1 MFGERLR
8 IARMRVGLSLRDLE
22 VKIDNLVSAQAIGKY
37 ERGEMM
43 PSSRVLMALADAL
56 AVSER
61 YLVGQSDIRLEGVE
75 FRKKKIANKREEAQV
90 ETAVLDLLEHYLEVE
105 QHLQVASLEWNKP
118 REGPQPVSS
127 LGDAELAAV
136 KLREQWNLGVNPI
149 SVPGLAEFLEE
160 QGVKIIALDLPTHF
174 SGLTCWVRRRD
185 SEAVPVVVINSLHT
199 GERQRFTLSHE
210 LGHLFMEAKPEIGD
224 EERAADR
231 FAGAFLMP
239 AETVRAEIG
248 NHRKSISLGELF
260 ALKALF
266 GVSVQAIAY
275 RLKDLTIT
283 SPGLHRELYKSFA
296 RAGWLKP
303 PYPEP
308 SALPKEE
315 PRRFRR
321 LCFRAL
327 AEDTI
332 SEAKAAELLGM
343 SVRDLNRAM
352 DQPPQDAA

>member
-1 MFGERLR
+1 M
-8 IARMRVGLSLRDLE
+8 E
-22 VKIDNLVSAQAIGKY
+22 VQ
-37 ERGEMM
+37 
-43 PSSRVLMALADAL
+43 P
-56 AVSER
+56 
-61 YLVGQSDIRLEGVE
+61 
-75 FRKKKIANKREEAQV
+75 
-90 ETAVLDLLEHYLEVE
+90 ET
-105 QHLQVASLEWNKP
+105 
-118 REGPQPVSS
+118 
-127 LGDAELAAV
+127 
-136 KLREQWNLGVNPI
+136 
-149 SVPGLAEFLEE
+149 
-160 QGVKIIALDLPTHF
+160 
-174 SGLTCWVRRRD
+174 
-185 SEAVPVVVINSLHT
+185 
-199 GERQRFTLSHE
+199 
-210 LGHLFMEAKPEIGD
+210 GD
-224 EERAADR
+224 EERAANR

-260 ALKALF
+260 ALKSLF

-275 RLKDLTIT
+275 RLKDLAIT

-308 SALPKEE
+308 SPLRKEE
-315 PRRFRR
+315 PQRFRR